1 MNLLKDTY
9 DHLYLSPHFDDVA
22 LSCGGQ
28 VFGHTAAGQS
38 VLVVTM
44 TAAEPSPEL
53 HSDIVQS
60 LHDRWANSLGGEPPA
75 AIVAQRRAEDEAA
88 FAVLRADVLHLPFLD
103 CIYRCSPESDELLY
117 PGPMDMFGA
126 RHPADEVDATLA
138 GALAALPVAGRVYLP
153 LGVGGHVDH
162 LIARSVGETTF
173 APVFYY
179 EDYPYTMT
187 PGAFEAVLPAAAR
200 GDWSADFVWLTEAA
214 LAAKIEAV
222 AAYRSQLSSFFTGP
236 DDLAARLRS
245 EGRRVLDEA
254 RANGAAVPASAVG
267 AERLWRRSFHA

>member
-1 MNLLKDTY
+1 MTQLKDTY
-9 DHLYLSPHFDDVA
+9 DHLYLSPHFDDAA

-28 VFGHTAAGQS
+28 IFRHTAAGES
-38 VLVVTM
+38 VLVVTI
-44 TAAEPSPEL
+44 TAADPSPEL
-53 HSDIVQS
+53 YSETVHS

-75 AIVAQRRAEDEAA
+75 DMVAQRRAEDEAA
-88 FAVLRADVLHLPFLD
+88 FAELRADVLHLPFLD

-138 GALAALPVAGRVYLP
+138 GALAALPPAGRVYLP

-162 LIARSVGETTF
+162 AIVRGVGETTF
-173 APVFYY
+173 DHVLYY

-187 PGAFEAVLPAAAR
+187 PGALEAVLPAATR
-200 GDWSADFVWLTEAA
+200 RDWAADFIWLTEAA

-222 AAYRSQLSSFFTGP
+222 AAYRSQISSFFTGH
-236 DDLAARLRS
+236 DDLAAKLREEGQRL
-245 EGRRVLDEA
+245 LDEA
-254 RANGAAVPASAVG
+254 RAEGATIPTWAIG
-267 AERLWRRSFHA
+267 AECLWRHKFHA